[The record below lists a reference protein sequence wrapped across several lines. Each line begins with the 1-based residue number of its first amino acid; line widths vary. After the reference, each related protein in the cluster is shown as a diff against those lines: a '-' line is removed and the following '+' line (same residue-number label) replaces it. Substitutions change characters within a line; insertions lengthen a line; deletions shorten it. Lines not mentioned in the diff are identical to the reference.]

1 MLAVRPATRSDLSRD
16 LHTRESSMTNRRKII
31 HVVPDRAI
39 PQRQVGGW
47 ESIPAFVRKMG
58 PAIVIALLMWYGIY
72 RAIVWVLR

>member
-1 MLAVRPATRSDLSRD
+1 
-16 LHTRESSMTNRRKII
+16 MTNRRKII